1 MVLSLQGVHEAGLPG
16 HESAA
21 QEAGGEDQGH
31 GPQEGG
37 AAGAPG
43 HGLHI
48 QQVSPFLSLAVSLF
62 LSLSHTHA
70 SRPLL
75 FHLGISGSGTVSHIS
90 VISSPAEFYFERGV
104 VLGEGFVYMKIR
116 MKGLERG
123 VSKRAD
129 P

>member
-1 MVLSLQGVHEAGLPG
+1 MVLSLQGIHEAGLPG

-31 GPQEGG
+31 GPQEGR
-37 AAGAPG
+37 AVGAPG

-48 QQVSPFLSLAVSLF
+48 QQVSPFLSLAVSF
-62 LSLSHTHA
+62 FLSHTCTHT
-70 SRPLL
+70 SRHLL

-90 VISSPAEFYFERGV
+90 VISSQAKFYFERGV

-116 MKGLERG
+116 MKGLERS

>member
-1 MVLSLQGVHEAGLPG
+1 MKLAYQDMSLQRKKQEEKIKATDPKKAEQLERLGMGFISNKSVPFCRSLSL
-16 HESAA
+16 S
-21 QEAGGEDQGH
+21 
-31 GPQEGG
+31 
-37 AAGAPG
+37 
-43 HGLHI
+43 
-48 QQVSPFLSLAVSLF
+48 S
-62 LSLSHTHA
+62 SLSHTHA